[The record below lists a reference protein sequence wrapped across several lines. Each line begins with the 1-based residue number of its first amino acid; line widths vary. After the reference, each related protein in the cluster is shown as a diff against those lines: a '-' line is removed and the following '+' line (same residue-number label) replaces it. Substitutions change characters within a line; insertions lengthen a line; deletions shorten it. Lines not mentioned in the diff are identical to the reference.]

1 MMEMSLANLFLSFI
15 AGITSVVNPCVLP
28 VLPIIMTGTHEDHR
42 WRPVLIVL
50 GLSITFIVMG
60 VISSLFGGLLGGI
73 MLRVERVVGVIV
85 VLMGILMMANINPFA
100 GITVFNRL
108 QVSSGGRW
116 SGLLLGLSLGIIW
129 IPCIGPILSG
139 VLAMVAVEGKVVSGV
154 VLLSVYSLGFSI
166 PMLIAGYGL
175 QFFRQ
180 KTSIARGHPRIVR
193 FVSGMILV
201 LFGLYIIRSGL
212 IGFGI

>member
-1 MMEMSLANLFLSFI
+1 MMELSLANLFLSFI

-85 VLMGILMMANINPFA
+85 VLMGILMMVNINPFS
-100 GITVFNRL
+100 GITVFHRL

-139 VLAMVAVEGKVVSGV
+139 VLAMVAVEGKVLSGV